1 MFNTTSSKTALITT
15 ILVSFALAPFA
26 LAGETAPADSK
37 VGTVV
42 TITGCVH
49 AGRHANQFVLVGV
62 TEKMSDGQISP
73 VPYAIYWLDSTKGLK
88 PLLGE
93 MVDVTGTVTKRES
106 RPGSIKIDVQADEE
120 QSTDVKVE
128 RGSQT
133 VTTKEY
139 PGTPDD
145 ESSVVLSR
153 PVYRVNVESVK
164 AVDPVHYGPAC
175 KQ

>member
-62 TEKMSDGQISP
+62 T
-73 VPYAIYWLDSTKGLK
+73 
-88 PLLGE
+88 
-93 MVDVTGTVTKRES
+93 GTVTKRES

-133 VTTKEY
+133 VTNKEY

>member
-49 AGRHANQFVLVGV
+49 AGRHANQFVLVG
-62 TEKMSDGQISP
+62 
-73 VPYAIYWLDSTKGLK
+73 
-88 PLLGE
+88 
-93 MVDVTGTVTKRES
+93 VTGTVTKRES

>member
-1 MFNTTSSKTALITT
+1 
-15 ILVSFALAPFA
+15 
-26 LAGETAPADSK
+26 
-37 VGTVV
+37 
-42 TITGCVH
+42 
-49 AGRHANQFVLVGV
+49 
-62 TEKMSDGQISP
+62 
-73 VPYAIYWLDSTKGLK
+73 
-88 PLLGE
+88 

-145 ESSVVLSR
+145 ESSVVLSL
-153 PVYRVNVESVK
+153 SLI
-164 AVDPVHYGPAC
+164 HI
-175 KQ
+175 